1 MMTQACL
8 SKIGLAIYTAI
19 FILTGCRSATSPI
32 EFYALTPL
40 IGAPETDKAAGLG
53 GDGVAVGVGPLQ
65 MPKIIDRPQIVSR
78 TGLNRINVD
87 EFHRWAG
94 SIYEDFL
101 TVLAMNLSSLLKTN
115 LVAAYPWE
123 DYFDPDYRVY
133 MEVNQFDGR
142 LGEYALLNI
151 TWTIT
156 GRQPSD
162 ILRVQNS
169 VIKEAV
175 QTADYEDL
183 VAAESR
189 ILAALSREMARE
201 IMEIHAG
208 K

>member
-1 MMTQACL
+1 MMTKACL

-40 IGAPETDKAAGLG
+40 IGAPEADKAAGLG

-175 QTADYEDL
+175 QSADYEDL

>member
-1 MMTQACL
+1 MMTKACL

-156 GRQPSD
+156 GRQPTD
-162 ILRVQNS
+162 LLRVRNS

-175 QTADYEDL
+175 QSADYEDL

>member
-1 MMTQACL
+1 MMTHDYI
-8 SKIGLAIYTAI
+8 SKIGLAVCTAI

-40 IGAPETDKAAGLG
+40 ISAPEADNAAGLG
-53 GDGVAVGVGPLQ
+53 DAIAVGVGPLQ

-78 TGLNRINVD
+78 AGLNRINVD

-101 TVLAMNLSSLLKTN
+101 TVLALNLSSLLKTN
-115 LVAAYPWE
+115 RVAAYPWE
-123 DYFDPDYRVY
+123 DFFDPDYRIY

-142 LGEYALLNI
+142 LGEYALLNV

-162 ILRVQNS
+162 ILRVRNS

-175 QTADYEDL
+175 QSADYEDF

>member
-1 MMTQACL
+1 MMTNTYL
-8 SKIGLAIYTAI
+8 SKIGLAVCMAI
-19 FILTGCRSATSPI
+19 LMLTGCRSATTPI

-40 IGAPETDKAAGLG
+40 IGAPEADNTAGLG
-53 GDGVAVGVGPLQ
+53 DTVAVGVGPLQ

-78 TGLNRINVD
+78 AGRNRINVD

-101 TVLAMNLSSLLKTN
+101 TVLALNLSSLLKTN
-115 LVAAYPWE
+115 RVAAYPWE
-123 DYFDPDYRVY
+123 EYFDPDYRVY

-142 LGEYALLNI
+142 IGDYALLNI

-156 GRQPSD
+156 GRQPTD
-162 ILRVQNS
+162 LLRVRNS

-175 QTADYEDL
+175 QSANYEDY

-189 ILAALSREMARE
+189 ILAALSREIARE
-201 IMEIHAG
+201 LIAIHAD

>member
-1 MMTQACL
+1 MMTKTDL
-8 SKIGLAIYTAI
+8 SKIGLAVCMVI
-19 FILTGCRSATSPI
+19 FMLTGCRSATTPI

-40 IGAPETDKAAGLG
+40 IGAPEADNTAGLG
-53 GDGVAVGVGPLQ
+53 DTVAVGVGPLQ

-78 TGLNRINVD
+78 AGRNRINVD

-101 TVLAMNLSSLLKTN
+101 TVLALNLSSLLKTN
-115 LVAAYPWE
+115 RVAAYPWE
-123 DYFDPDYRVY
+123 EYFDPDYRVY

-142 LGEYALLNI
+142 IGEYALLNI

-156 GRQPSD
+156 GRRPTD
-162 ILRVQNS
+162 LLRVRNS

-175 QTADYEDL
+175 QSANYEDY

-189 ILAALSREMARE
+189 ILAALSREIARE
-201 IMEIHAG
+201 LIAIHAD

>member
-1 MMTQACL
+1 MMTKACL

>member
-1 MMTQACL
+1 MMTNTYL
-8 SKIGLAIYTAI
+8 SKIGLAVCMAI
-19 FILTGCRSATSPI
+19 LMLTGCRSATTPI

-40 IGAPETDKAAGLG
+40 ISAPEADNAAGLG
-53 GDGVAVGVGPLQ
+53 DAIAVGVGPLQ

-78 TGLNRINVD
+78 TGVNRINVD

-101 TVLAMNLSSLLKTN
+101 TVLAMNLSALLQSN
-115 LVAAYPWE
+115 RVAAYPWE
-123 DYFDPDYRVY
+123 EYFDPDFRVY
-133 MEVNQFDGR
+133 LEVNQFDGR

-151 TWTIT
+151 TWTVT
-156 GRQPSD
+156 GRQPGD
-162 ILRVQNS
+162 ILRVRNS

-175 QTADYEDL
+175 QSGDYEAF

>member
-1 MMTQACL
+1 MMTKACL
-8 SKIGLAIYTAI
+8 SKIGLATCMAI

-40 IGAPETDKAAGLG
+40 IGAPEADKAAGL

-101 TVLAMNLSSLLKTN
+101 TVLAQNLSSLLQSN

-123 DYFDPDYRVY
+123 EYFDPDYRVY

-142 LGEYALLNI
+142 LGEYALLNV

-156 GRQPSD
+156 GRQPGD
-162 ILRVQNS
+162 LLRVRNS

-175 QTADYEDL
+175 QSADYEDF

-189 ILAALSREMARE
+189 ILATLSREMARE
-201 IMEIHAG
+201 IIEIHAG

>member
-1 MMTQACL
+1 MMTNTYL
-8 SKIGLAIYTAI
+8 SKIGLAVCMAI
-19 FILTGCRSATSPI
+19 LMLTGCRSATTPI

-40 IGAPETDKAAGLG
+40 IGATEADNTASLG
-53 GDGVAVGVGPLQ
+53 DDVAVGVGPLQ

-78 TGLNRINVD
+78 AGRNRINVD

-101 TVLAMNLSSLLKTN
+101 TVLALNLSSLLKTN
-115 LVAAYPWE
+115 RVAAYPWE
-123 DYFDPDYRVY
+123 EYFDPDYRVY

-142 LGEYALLNI
+142 IGDYALLNI

-156 GRQPSD
+156 GRQPTD
-162 ILRVQNS
+162 LLRVRNS

-175 QTADYEDL
+175 QSANYEDY

-189 ILAALSREMARE
+189 ILAALSREIARE
-201 IMEIHAG
+201 LIAIHAD

>member
-1 MMTQACL
+1 MKKACL
-8 SKIGLAIYTAI
+8 LKIGLAVCMVI
-19 FILTGCRSATSPI
+19 FILTGCRSATTPI

-40 IGAPETDKAAGLG
+40 IGAPEADKATGLG
-53 GDGVAVGVGPLQ
+53 DAVAVGVGPLQ

-101 TVLAMNLSSLLKTN
+101 TVLALNLSALLQTN
-115 LVAAYPWE
+115 WVAAYPWE
-123 DYFDPDYRVY
+123 EYFDPDYRVY
-133 MEVNQFDGR
+133 LEVNQFDGR

-151 TWTIT
+151 TWTVT
-156 GRQPSD
+156 GRQPGD
-162 ILRVQNS
+162 ILRVRNS

-175 QTADYEDL
+175 QSADYEAF

-201 IMEIHAG
+201 IMAIHAG
-208 K
+208 N

>member
-1 MMTQACL
+1 MMTRTYL
-8 SKIGLAIYTAI
+8 SKIGLSVCMAILM
-19 FILTGCRSATSPI
+19 LTGCRSATTPI

-40 IGAPETDKAAGLG
+40 IGAPEADNTASLG
-53 GDGVAVGVGPLQ
+53 DDVAVGVGPLQ

-78 TGLNRINVD
+78 AGRNRINVD

>member
-1 MMTQACL
+1 MMTKACL
-8 SKIGLAIYTAI
+8 SKIGLAVCMVI
-19 FILTGCRSATSPI
+19 FILTGCRSASSPI
-32 EFYALTPL
+32 EFYTLTPL
-40 IGAPETDKAAGLG
+40 IGTAETDKAAGLG
-53 GDGVAVGVGPLQ
+53 DAVAVGVGPLQ

-78 TGLNRINVD
+78 TGVNRINVD

-101 TVLAMNLSSLLKTN
+101 TVLAMNLSALLRTN

-123 DYFDPDYRVY
+123 EYFDPDYRVY
-133 MEVNQFDGR
+133 LEVNQFDGR

-151 TWTIT
+151 TWTVT
-156 GRQPSD
+156 GRQPGD
-162 ILRVQNS
+162 VLRVRNS

-175 QTADYEDL
+175 QSADYEAF

-189 ILAALSREMARE
+189 ILAVLSREMARE
-201 IMEIHAG
+201 IIAIHAG

>member
-1 MMTQACL
+1 MMTKACPL
-8 SKIGLAIYTAI
+8 KIGLAACMLI
-19 FILTGCRSATSPI
+19 FILTGCRSATTPI

-40 IGAPETDKAAGLG
+40 IGATEADKSAGV
-53 GDGVAVGVGPLQ
+53 GDAVAVGVGPLQ
-65 MPKIIDRPQIVSR
+65 IPKIIDRPQIVSR
-78 TGLNRINVD
+78 TGVNRINVD

-101 TVLAMNLSSLLKTN
+101 TVLALNLSSLLKTN
-115 LVAAYPWE
+115 RVAAYPWE
-123 DYFDPDYRVY
+123 EYFDPDYRVY

-142 LGEYALLNI
+142 IGDYALLNI

-156 GRQPSD
+156 GRQPTD
-162 ILRVQNS
+162 LLRVRNS

-175 QTADYEDL
+175 QSANYEDY

-189 ILAALSREMARE
+189 ILAALSREIARE
-201 IMEIHAG
+201 LIAIHAD